1 VAGGPDHHGAYK
13 LWGVSGYRERAL
25 LGRREYDPGVRSGS
39 RTPGDPTARMPT
51 ADVDCSRGGSRGHC
65 NRRVPLAREITKRGG
80 GWPLCLWGRSRSV
93 GGRRLDQGDPLSIFV
108 PVCYSMTSMRWILL
122 LLAAVM
128 AAALPQTVRAAAPG
142 GEGESSPEM
151 TLQQVH
157 ILETRGGVRVW
168 EVRADRVE
176 VREREG
182 VTLLS
187 RVQRPIEITFYSAQ
201 GQLACQANRA
211 SLDLKTKD
219 VWLEGSVLARSEQG
233 MELKTESLRWLA
245 ASRRLVSDQAVTINR
260 GSLVTQGKGME
271 AETDLERVRI
281 FQNITS
287 HVGPMPNGAGRS
299 RVP

>member
-1 VAGGPDHHGAYK
+1 M
-13 LWGVSGYRERAL
+13 
-25 LGRREYDPGVRSGS
+25 RR
-39 RTPGDPTARMPT
+39 M
-51 ADVDCSRGGSRGHC
+51 
-65 NRRVPLAREITKRGG
+65 
-80 GWPLCLWGRSRSV
+80 
-93 GGRRLDQGDPLSIFV
+93 
-108 PVCYSMTSMRWILL
+108 LL

-128 AAALPQTVRAAAPG
+128 AASLPQPVRATTP
-142 GEGESSPEM
+142 EGDGDSSPEM

-176 VREREG
+176 VRERDG
-182 VTLLS
+182 VTVLS

-201 GQLACQANRA
+201 GQLVCLANRA

-219 VWLEGSVLARSEQG
+219 VRLEGAVVARSEQG
-233 MELKTESLRWLA
+233 MELTTESLRWVA
-245 ASRRLVSDQAVTINR
+245 ASRRLLTDQAVTIVR
-260 GSLVTQGKGME
+260 GALVSQGKGME